1 MEENKMRVIADIMI
15 VPIGVGVSVSKY
27 IAECQKVF
35 DGAGLNP
42 QMHGYGTNIEGE
54 WEEIFGAIKKAHE
67 VLHKMGVP
75 RISSD
80 LRFGTRTDK
89 MQTIQD
95 KINSVKEK
103 LHGKDIV

>member
-1 MEENKMRVIADIMI
+1 MRVIADVMI
-15 VPIGVGVSVSKY
+15 APIGVGVSVSKY
-27 IAECQKVF
+27 VAECQKIF
-35 DGAGLNP
+35 EDAGLNP

-54 WEEIFGAIKKAHE
+54 WEDVFGAIKKAHE

-89 MQTIQD
+89 KQTIQD
-95 KINSVKEK
+95 KINSVKVK
-103 LHGKDIV
+103 LCGEDIV